1 MKIVLL
7 TIGKTK
13 KSFLSEG
20 IEKYLL
26 KINYYTNL
34 ESVEIDNVKFSK
46 KISESELIKREGELI
61 ISKVR

>member
-20 IEKYLL
+20 IKKYLL
-26 KINYYTNL
+26 KLKHYTNL
-34 ESVEIDNVKFSK
+34 ESIEIDNVKFSK
-46 KISESELIKREGELI
+46 NISESELINK
-61 ISKVR
+61 